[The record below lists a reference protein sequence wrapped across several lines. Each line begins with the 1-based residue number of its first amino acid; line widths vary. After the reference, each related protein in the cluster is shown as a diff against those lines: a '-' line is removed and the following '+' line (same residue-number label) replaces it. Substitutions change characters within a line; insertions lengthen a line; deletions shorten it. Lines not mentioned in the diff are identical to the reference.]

1 MLVPLTT
8 VVIVAVG
15 VLGAQALLYL
25 LLDRLVDD
33 AMLLVTAI
41 VEIALVVLAVVT
53 AVVQGQVSG
62 TGQGATMLAYAL
74 TLPGQDARPLAR
86 ELNAAFDGRGGGKPE
101 LCQGSLAAPIDKD
114 AAAAFFRRWAADHA
128 EPTS

>member
-1 MLVPLTT
+1 MAWCDGADADGLRRLCLA
-8 VVIVAVG
+8 VAG
-15 VLGAQALLYL
+15 RTGALCALLGPGG
-25 LLDRLVDD
+25 R
-33 AMLLVTAI
+33 
-41 VEIALVVLAVVT
+41 
-53 AVVQGQVSG
+53 G
-62 TGQGATMLAYAL
+62 TAYAL